1 MLYKQIKAVLK
12 IPKHTV
18 YTLVIYSILLG
29 FLSLTIPVSVQTLVN
44 LVGINLSIRPIISLI
59 TILFILLTAAF
70 FVRVFQL
77 KLIEDIQRKVFV
89 ETVLRIISSIYRV
102 DFNDLIK
109 INVREKINRAFEL
122 KFLQKSVSVIFII
135 LLDIFL
141 QTVFCVI
148 ILAFYHPM
156 FLVFDILLITCIVLV
171 IFIPMRAGYEAGL
184 RESNSIYDIVYWL
197 EERTAEFLSFRQRP
211 EESSI
216 KKADAKL
223 CNYLDARAN
232 FFSVVFRQHIYI
244 GLTYIFINILLLGIG
259 SYLIING
266 QLSIGQLIAAE
277 ILVNTVLLGLLKFSQ
292 YLYDCY
298 GFMVAIRKILD
309 LLEISKKDQPTSEHR
324 IAKLENKVNSLEIT
338 LSKSQKT
345 KFDYTQNHFNNL
357 CLTTHEAQ
365 RLLNAFCDDNSEGIV
380 KINNVCLSNY
390 SKEEIFNKI
399 HIASGIEIVA
409 GMVLDNLC
417 ENDFSQEKLK
427 YLSELLD
434 AFGIS
439 FLEKYFDKEID
450 SQTIKYNLEFDT
462 MVVLKMNLI
471 RAILKQPKLLILID
485 SYGLTN
491 RSNMTI
497 TQILQKIAVPT
508 LIISIQKEAFDAVK
522 IV

>member
-1 MLYKQIKAVLK
+1 MLYRQIKTVLK

-18 YTLVIYSILLG
+18 YSLVIYSILLG

-44 LVGINLSIRPIISLI
+44 LVGVSLSIRPVISLI
-59 TILFILLTAAF
+59 TILFIFLTAAF
-70 FVRVFQL
+70 FVRIFQL
-77 KLIEDIQRKVFV
+77 KLVEDIQRKVFV
-89 ETVLRIISSIYRV
+89 ETVLRIISAIYKV
-102 DFNDLIK
+102 DFNDLIRV
-109 INVREKINRAFEL
+109 NVREKINRAFEL

-141 QTVFCVI
+141 QTLFCVI

-171 IFIPMRAGYEAGL
+171 IFVPMRAGYEAGL
-184 RESNSIYDIVYWL
+184 KESTNIYDIVYWF
-197 EERTAEFLSFRQRP
+197 EEKTAEFLSFRQRP
-211 EESSI
+211 EESSV
-216 KKADAKL
+216 KKVDAKL

-232 FFSVVFRQHIYI
+232 FFSVVLRQHVYI

-277 ILVNTVLLGLLKFSQ
+277 ILVNIVLLGLLKFSQ

-298 GFMVAIRKILD
+298 GFMVAVRKILD
-309 LLEISKKDQPTSEHR
+309 LLEISKKDSLTSEHKN
-324 IAKLENKVNSLEIT
+324 AKLETEVTSLEIA
-338 LSKSQKT
+338 LPDYQKAR
-345 KFDYTQNHFNNL
+345 FDYTQNHFNNL
-357 CLTTHEAQ
+357 CLTRQQAQ
-365 RLLNAFCDDNSEGIV
+365 KLLNAFFDDNSEEII

-390 SKEEIFNKI
+390 SKEEICNKI
-399 HIASGIEIVA
+399 HIASGIEVVA
-409 GMVLDNLC
+409 GTVLDNLC

-434 AFGIS
+434 AFGVS
-439 FLEKYFDKEID
+439 FLEKYFEKNID

-497 TQILQKIAVPT
+497 TQILQKLAVPT
-508 LIISIQKEAFDAVK
+508 LIISIQ
-522 IV
+522 

>member
-1 MLYKQIKAVLK
+1 MLYRQIKTVLK

-18 YTLVIYSILLG
+18 YSLIIYSILLG

-44 LVGINLSIRPIISLI
+44 LVGVSLSIRPVISLI
-59 TILFILLTAAF
+59 TILFIFLTAAF
-70 FVRVFQL
+70 FVRIFQL
-77 KLIEDIQRKVFV
+77 KLVEDIQRKVFV
-89 ETVLRIISSIYRV
+89 ETVLRIISAIYKV
-102 DFNDLIK
+102 DFNDLIRV
-109 INVREKINRAFEL
+109 NVREKINRAFEL

-141 QTVFCVI
+141 QTLFCVI

-171 IFIPMRAGYEAGL
+171 IFVPMRAGYEAGL
-184 RESNSIYDIVYWL
+184 KESTNIYDIVYWF
-197 EERTAEFLSFRQRP
+197 EEKTAEFLSFRQRP
-211 EESSI
+211 EESSV
-216 KKADAKL
+216 KKVDAKL

-232 FFSVVFRQHIYI
+232 FFSVVLRQHVYI

-277 ILVNTVLLGLLKFSQ
+277 ILVNIVLLGLLKFSQ

-298 GFMVAIRKILD
+298 GFMVAVRKILD
-309 LLEISKKDQPTSEHR
+309 LLEISKKDSSTSEHKN
-324 IAKLENKVNSLEIT
+324 AKLETEVTSLEIA
-338 LSKSQKT
+338 LPDYQKAR
-345 KFDYTQNHFNNL
+345 FDYTQNHFNNL
-357 CLTTHEAQ
+357 CLTRQQAQ
-365 RLLNAFCDDNSEGIV
+365 KLLNAFFDDNSEEII

-390 SKEEIFNKI
+390 SKEEICNKI
-399 HIASGIEIVA
+399 HIASGIEVVA
-409 GMVLDNLC
+409 GTVLDNLC

-434 AFGIS
+434 AFGVN
-439 FLEKYFDKEID
+439 FLEKYFEKKID

-497 TQILQKIAVPT
+497 TQILQKLAVPT
-508 LIISIQKEAFDAVK
+508 LIISIQ
-522 IV
+522 

>member
-1 MLYKQIKAVLK
+1 MLYRQIKTVLK

-18 YTLVIYSILLG
+18 YSLVIYSILLG

-44 LVGINLSIRPIISLI
+44 LVGVSLSIRPVISLI
-59 TILFILLTAAF
+59 TILFIFLTAAF
-70 FVRVFQL
+70 FVRIFQL
-77 KLIEDIQRKVFV
+77 KLVEDIQRKVFV
-89 ETVLRIISSIYRV
+89 ETVLRIISAIYKV
-102 DFNDLIK
+102 DFNDLIR

-141 QTVFCVI
+141 QTLFCVI

-171 IFIPMRAGYEAGL
+171 IFVPMRAGYEAGL
-184 RESNSIYDIVYWL
+184 KESTNIYDIVYWF
-197 EERTAEFLSFRQRP
+197 EEKTAEFLSFRQRP
-211 EESSI
+211 EESSV
-216 KKADAKL
+216 KKVDAKL

-232 FFSVVFRQHIYI
+232 FFSVVLRQHVYI

-277 ILVNTVLLGLLKFSQ
+277 ILVNIVLLGLLKFSQ

-298 GFMVAIRKILD
+298 GFMVAVRKILD
-309 LLEISKKDQPTSEHR
+309 LLEISKKDSSTSEHKN
-324 IAKLENKVNSLEIT
+324 AKLETEVTSLEIA
-338 LSKSQKT
+338 LPDYQKAR
-345 KFDYTQNHFNNL
+345 FDYTQNHFNNL
-357 CLTTHEAQ
+357 CLTRQQAQ
-365 RLLNAFCDDNSEGIV
+365 KLLNAFFDDNSEEII

-390 SKEEIFNKI
+390 SKEEICNKI
-399 HIASGIEIVA
+399 HIASGIEVVA
-409 GMVLDNLC
+409 GTVLDNLC

-434 AFGIS
+434 AFGVN
-439 FLEKYFDKEID
+439 FLEKYFEKKID

-497 TQILQKIAVPT
+497 TQILQKLAVPT
-508 LIISIQKEAFDAVK
+508 LIISIQ
-522 IV
+522 

>member
-1 MLYKQIKAVLK
+1 MLYRQIKTVLK

-18 YTLVIYSILLG
+18 YSLIIYSILLG

-44 LVGINLSIRPIISLI
+44 LVGVSLSIRPVISLI
-59 TILFILLTAAF
+59 TILFIFLTAAF
-70 FVRVFQL
+70 FVRIFQL
-77 KLIEDIQRKVFV
+77 KLVEDIQRKVFV
-89 ETVLRIISSIYRV
+89 ETVLRIISAIYRV
-102 DFNDLIK
+102 DFNDLIR

-141 QTVFCVI
+141 QTLFCVI

-184 RESNSIYDIVYWL
+184 KESSNIYDIVYWF

-211 EESSI
+211 EESSV
-216 KKADAKL
+216 KKVDAKL

-232 FFSVVFRQHIYI
+232 FFSVVLRQHVYI

-277 ILVNTVLLGLLKFSQ
+277 ILVNIVLLGLLKFGQ

-309 LLEISKKDQPTSEHR
+309 LLEISKKDSPTSEHKN
-324 IAKLENKVNSLEIT
+324 AKLETEVTSLEIT
-338 LSKSQKT
+338 LPDYQKAC
-345 KFDYTQNHFNNL
+345 FDYTQNHFNNL
-357 CLTTHEAQ
+357 CLSRQQTQ
-365 RLLNAFCDDNSEGIV
+365 KLLNAFFDDNSEEII
-380 KINNVCLSNY
+380 KLNNVCLSNY
-390 SKEEIFNKI
+390 AKEEICNKI
-399 HIASGIEIVA
+399 HIASGIEVVA
-409 GMVLDNLC
+409 GTVLDNLC

-434 AFGIS
+434 AFGVS
-439 FLEKYFDKEID
+439 FLEKYFEKKID

-508 LIISIQKEAFDAVK
+508 LIISIQ
-522 IV
+522 